1 MGATLKVYTE
11 VGSGADSTGGAT
23 CAKLL
28 AQRLVSDIS
37 WFSVDTTTSDT
48 TTSFD
53 QTLAIS
59 WDSDL
64 KLRIYNSYSQY
75 YMQVKYMG
83 ERVESSDANCPYWY
97 STSSTNMVTSY
108 IVYGNNF
115 VFFGKQGD
123 SQSCFIGQ
131 INNYYDEHTA
141 STYTKD
147 MLNTSNYGWVFAA
160 STVTQYGNY
169 INYDCFKTAFLEPYT
184 TWGEGGHLYG
194 AVPLGFRRALTTAP
208 VIGFCGGTDSF
219 YKLFDNGSTLDIA
232 DYSQFSI
239 NGHTFFTVGK
249 SKGTLGFR
257 IS

>member
-1 MGATLKVYTE
+1 MGATLKTYTE
-11 VGSGADSTGGAT
+11 AGSGASTTGSAT

-28 AQRLVSDIS
+28 AQRLVSNIS

-64 KLRIYNSYSQY
+64 KLRIYNSSYQY
-75 YMQVKYMG
+75 YMQVMYLG
-83 ERVESSDANCPYWY
+83 ERVESSDANCPSWY
-97 STSSTNMVTSY
+97 STASTNTVTTY

-115 VFFGKQGD
+115 VFLGMQG
-123 SQSCFIGQ
+123 SNNSCFIGQ
-131 INNYYDEHTA
+131 VNNYYDEHTA

-147 MLNTSNYGWVFAA
+147 TLPTSNYGWVFAS
-160 STVTQYGNY
+160 STKTHYSNY
-169 INYDCFKTAFLEPYT
+169 YNSDCFRSAFLEPYT
-184 TWGEGGHLYG
+184 TWGNGGHLYG
-194 AVPLGFRRALTTAP
+194 AVPVGFRRVSTTAP

-219 YKLFDNGSTLDIA
+219 YKLFDNGNTLDVA

-239 NGHTFFTVGK
+239 NGHTFFTVGRN
-249 SKGTLGFR
+249 KGTYGFR